1 LLGGSEFAVTSNHK
15 TKRINMKPLKALCV
29 GLVLLASAL
38 IAPGTPAM
46 GAQANDLTG
55 VWNSSGATFYVRQLD
70 KEIWWFGERSPT
82 NLFWT
87 NVARGTVDGN
97 LVHVKWV
104 DVPMGETRSEGT
116 LTLRIVDSTHL
127 KIEKNP
133 NNFWDR
139 DWYRK

>member
-1 LLGGSEFAVTSNHK
+1 
-15 TKRINMKPLKALCV
+15 MKPLKALCV

-97 LVHVKWV
+97 LVHIK
-104 DVPMGETRSEGT
+104 
-116 LTLRIVDSTHL
+116 
-127 KIEKNP
+127 
-133 NNFWDR
+133 
-139 DWYRK
+139 